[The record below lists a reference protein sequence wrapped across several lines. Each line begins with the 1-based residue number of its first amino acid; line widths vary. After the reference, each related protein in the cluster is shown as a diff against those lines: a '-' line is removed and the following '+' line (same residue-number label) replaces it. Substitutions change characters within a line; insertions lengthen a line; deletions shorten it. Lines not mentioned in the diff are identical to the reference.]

1 MMNRTQFF
9 NTVRKQ
15 LHQGKLNQEQVN
27 GYEAILNELA
37 CYDLSTQEKAYM
49 LATAYHETKYTMQ
62 PVREAYWL
70 SEAWRKKNLRY
81 YPHYGRGYVQLTWP
95 FNYERADR
103 ELGLNGALV
112 ANLDLAMQPD
122 IAAKIMIYGMRE
134 GWFTNKKL
142 SDYIKAGKADYVGAR
157 RIINGTDDA
166 RLIAGYAEKFEKA
179 LT

>member
-1 MMNRTQFF
+1 MNRTQFF

-27 GYEAILNELA
+27 GYEAILNELD
-37 CYDLSTQEKAYM
+37 CYNLSTQEKAYM
-49 LATAYHETKYTMQ
+49 LATAYHETNYTMQ
-62 PVREAYWL
+62 PVREAYWM

-103 ELGLNGALV
+103 ELGLSGALV

-157 RIINGTDDA
+157 RIINGTDEA
-166 RLIAGYAEKFEKA
+166 RKIAGYAEIFEKA

>member
-1 MMNRTQFF
+1 MNRTQFF

-27 GYEAILNELA
+27 GYEAILNELD
-37 CYDLSTQEKAYM
+37 CYNLSTQEKAYM

-70 SEAWRKKNLRY
+70 PEAWRKKNLRY

-103 ELGLNGALV
+103 ELGLSGALV
-112 ANLDLAMQPD
+112 TNLDLAMQPD

-134 GWFTNKKL
+134 GWFTTKKL
-142 SDYIKAGKADYVGAR
+142 SDYIKNGKADYVGAR
-157 RIINGTDDA
+157 RIINGTDAA
-166 RLIAGYAEKFEKA
+166 RKIAGYAETFEKA

>member
-1 MMNRTQFF
+1 M
-9 NTVRKQ
+9 
-15 LHQGKLNQEQVN
+15 HQGKLNQEQVN
-27 GYEAILNELA
+27 GYEAILNELD
-37 CYDLSTQEKAYM
+37 CYNLSTQEKAYM
-49 LATAYHETKYTMQ
+49 LATAYHETNYTMQ
-62 PVREAYWL
+62 PVREAYWM

-157 RIINGTDDA
+157 RIINGTDAA
-166 RLIAGYAEKFEKA
+166 RKIAGYAEEFEKA

>member
-1 MMNRTQFF
+1 MNRTQFF

-27 GYEAILNELA
+27 GYEAILNELD
-37 CYDLSTQEKAYM
+37 CYNLSTQEKAYM
-49 LATAYHETKYTMQ
+49 LATAYHETNYTMQ
-62 PVREAYWL
+62 PVREAYWM

-157 RIINGTDDA
+157 RIINGTDEA
-166 RLIAGYAEKFEKA
+166 RKIAGYAEIFEKA

>member
-1 MMNRTQFF
+1 MNRTQFF
-9 NTVRKQ
+9 NIVRKQ
-15 LHQGKLNQEQVN
+15 LHQGKLNQEQVD

-37 CYDLSTQEKAYM
+37 CYDLSAQEKAYM

-142 SDYIKAGKADYVGAR
+142 SDYIKNGKADYVGAR

>member
-1 MMNRTQFF
+1 MSRTQFF

-15 LHQGKLNQEQVN
+15 LHQGKLNQEQVD

-62 PVREAYWL
+62 PVREAYWM

-103 ELGLNGALV
+103 ELGLSGALV
-112 ANLDLAMQPD
+112 TNLDLAMQPD

-134 GWFTNKKL
+134 GWFTTKKL
-142 SDYIKAGKADYVGAR
+142 SDYIKNGKADYVGAR
-157 RIINGTDDA
+157 RIINGTDAA
-166 RLIAGYAEKFEKA
+166 RKIAGYAETFEKA

>member
-1 MMNRTQFF
+1 MNRTQFF

-15 LHQGKLNQEQVN
+15 LHQGKLNQEQVD
-27 GYEAILNELA
+27 GYEAILNELD
-37 CYDLSTQEKAYM
+37 CYNLSTQEKAYM

-62 PVREAYWL
+62 PVREAYWM

-103 ELGLNGALV
+103 ELGLSGALV

-157 RIINGTDDA
+157 RIINGTDAA
-166 RLIAGYAEKFEKA
+166 RKITGYAETFEKA

>member
-27 GYEAILNELA
+27 GYESVLNELA
-37 CYDLSTQEKAYM
+37 CYDLSAQEKAYM

-134 GWFTNKKL
+134 GWFTTKKL
-142 SDYIKAGKADYVGAR
+142 SDYIKNGKADYVGAR

-166 RLIAGYAEKFEKA
+166 RLIAGYAEKFEMA

>member
-1 MMNRTQFF
+1 MNRTQFF
-9 NTVRKQ
+9 NIVRKQ
-15 LHQGKLNQEQVN
+15 LHQGKLNQEQVD
-27 GYEAILNELA
+27 GYEAILNELD
-37 CYDLSTQEKAYM
+37 CYNLSTQEKAYM

-157 RIINGTDDA
+157 RIINGTDEA
-166 RLIAGYAEKFEKA
+166 RKIAGYAEIFEKA

>member
-1 MMNRTQFF
+1 MNRTQFF

-15 LHQGKLNQEQVN
+15 LHQGKLNQEQVD
-27 GYEAILNELA
+27 GYEAILNELD
-37 CYDLSTQEKAYM
+37 CYNLSTQEKAYM

-62 PVREAYWL
+62 PVREAYWM

-95 FNYERADR
+95 FNYERVDR

-112 ANLDLAMQPD
+112 ANLDLAMQPG

-142 SDYIKAGKADYVGAR
+142 SDYIKNGKADYVGAR

-166 RLIAGYAEKFEKA
+166 RLIAGYAEKFEMA

>member
-1 MMNRTQFF
+1 MNRTQFF

-27 GYEAILNELA
+27 GYEAILNELD
-37 CYDLSTQEKAYM
+37 CYNLSTQEKAYM
-49 LATAYHETKYTMQ
+49 LATAYHETNYTMQ
-62 PVREAYWL
+62 PVREAYWM

-134 GWFTNKKL
+134 GWFTTKKL
-142 SDYIKAGKADYVGAR
+142 SDYIKNGKADYVGAR
-157 RIINGTDDA
+157 RIINGTDAA
-166 RLIAGYAEKFEKA
+166 RKIAGYAETFEKA

>member
-1 MMNRTQFF
+1 MNRTQFF

-15 LHQGKLNQEQVN
+15 LHQGKLNQEQVD
-27 GYEAILNELA
+27 GYEAILNELD
-37 CYDLSTQEKAYM
+37 CYNLSTQEKAYM

-70 SEAWRKKNLRY
+70 PEAWRKKNLRY

-103 ELGLNGALV
+103 ELGLSGALV

-157 RIINGTDDA
+157 RIINGTDAA
-166 RLIAGYAEKFEKA
+166 RKITGYAETFEKA

>member
-1 MMNRTQFF
+1 MNRTQFF
-9 NTVRKQ
+9 NKVRKQ

-27 GYEAILNELA
+27 GYEAILNELD
-37 CYDLSTQEKAYM
+37 CYNLSTQEKAYM

-157 RIINGTDDA
+157 RIINGTDEA
-166 RLIAGYAEKFEKA
+166 RKIAGYAEIFEKA

>member
-1 MMNRTQFF
+1 MNRTQFF

-27 GYEAILNELA
+27 GYESVLKELA

-62 PVREAYWL
+62 PVREAYWI

-142 SDYIKAGKADYVGAR
+142 SDYIKNGKADYVGAR

-166 RLIAGYAEKFEKA
+166 RLIAGYAETFEKA

>member
-1 MMNRTQFF
+1 MNRTQFF

-15 LHQGKLNQEQVN
+15 LHQGKLNQEQVD
-27 GYEAILNELA
+27 GYEAILNELD
-37 CYDLSTQEKAYM
+37 CYNLSTQEKAYM

-62 PVREAYWL
+62 PVREAYWM

-95 FNYERADR
+95 FNYERADC

-134 GWFTNKKL
+134 GSFTTKKL
-142 SDYIKAGKADYVGAR
+142 SDYIKNGKADYVGAR

-166 RLIAGYAEKFEKA
+166 RLIAGYAETFEKA

>member
-1 MMNRTQFF
+1 MSRTQFF
-9 NTVRKQ
+9 NKVRKQ
-15 LHQGKLNQEQVN
+15 LHQGKLNQEQVD

-70 SEAWRKKNLRY
+70 SEAWRKKSLRY

-134 GWFTNKKL
+134 GWFTTKKL
-142 SDYIKAGKADYVGAR
+142 SDYIKNGKADYVGAR
-157 RIINGTDDA
+157 RIINGTDAA
-166 RLIAGYAEKFEKA
+166 RLIAGYAETFEKA

>member
-1 MMNRTQFF
+1 MNRTQFF
-9 NTVRKQ
+9 NIVRKQ
-15 LHQGKLNQEQVN
+15 LHQGKLNQEQVD

-37 CYDLSTQEKAYM
+37 CYNLSTQEKAYM

-62 PVREAYWL
+62 PVREAYWM

-134 GWFTNKKL
+134 GWFTTKKL
-142 SDYIKAGKADYVGAR
+142 SDYIKNGKADYVGAR
-157 RIINGTDDA
+157 RIINGTDAA
-166 RLIAGYAEKFEKA
+166 RKIAGYAEIFEKA

>member
-1 MMNRTQFF
+1 MSRTQFF

-27 GYEAILNELA
+27 GYEAILNELD
-37 CYDLSTQEKAYM
+37 CYNLSTQEKAYM
-49 LATAYHETKYTMQ
+49 LATAYHETNYTMQ
-62 PVREAYWL
+62 PVREAYWM

-157 RIINGTDDA
+157 RIINGTDEA
-166 RLIAGYAEKFEKA
+166 RKIAGYAEIFEKA

>member
-1 MMNRTQFF
+1 MNRTQFF
-9 NTVRKQ
+9 NIVRRQ
-15 LHQGKLNQEQVN
+15 LHQGKLNQEQVD
-27 GYEAILNELA
+27 GYEAILNELD
-37 CYDLSTQEKAYM
+37 CYNLSTQEKAYM

-62 PVREAYWL
+62 PVREAYWM

-134 GWFTNKKL
+134 GWFTKFKL
-142 SDYIKAGKADYVGAR
+142 SDYIKKGKADYAGAR

-166 RLIAGYAEKFEKA
+166 RLIAGYAETFEKA
-179 LT
+179 LS

>member
-1 MMNRTQFF
+1 MDRTQFF
-9 NTVRKQ
+9 NMVRKQ
-15 LHQGKLNQEQVN
+15 LHQGKLNQEQVG
-27 GYEAILNELA
+27 GYEAIMNELA

-62 PVREAYWL
+62 PVREAYWM

-103 ELGLNGALV
+103 ELGLSGALV

-134 GWFTNKKL
+134 GWFTTKKL

-157 RIINGTDDA
+157 RIINGTDEA
-166 RLIAGYAEKFEKA
+166 RKIAGYAEIFEKA

>member
-1 MMNRTQFF
+1 
-9 NTVRKQ
+9 
-15 LHQGKLNQEQVN
+15 
-27 GYEAILNELA
+27 
-37 CYDLSTQEKAYM
+37 M

-62 PVREAYWL
+62 PVREAYWM

-157 RIINGTDDA
+157 RIINGTDAA
-166 RLIAGYAEKFEKA
+166 RKITGYAETFEKA

>member
-1 MMNRTQFF
+1 MNRTQFF

-15 LHQGKLNQEQVN
+15 LHQGKLNQEQVD
-27 GYEAILNELA
+27 GYEAILNELD
-37 CYDLSTQEKAYM
+37 CYNLSTQEKAYM

-62 PVREAYWL
+62 PVREAYWM

-95 FNYERADR
+95 FNYERVDR

-112 ANLDLAMQPD
+112 ANLDLAMQPG

-142 SDYIKAGKADYVGAR
+142 SDYIKNGKADYVGAR
-157 RIINGTDDA
+157 RIINGTDKEQ
-166 RLIAGYAEKFEKA
+166 LIAEYAKQLESA
-179 LT
+179 LK

>member
-1 MMNRTQFF
+1 MSRPNFF
-9 NTVRKQ
+9 NVIRKP

-27 GYEAILNELA
+27 GYEAVLNELD

-70 SEAWRKKNLRY
+70 SETWRKNNLRY

-142 SDYIKAGKADYVGAR
+142 ADYIKNGKADYIGAR
-157 RIINGTDDA
+157 RIINGTDAA
-166 RLIAGYAEKFEKA
+166 RLIAGYAEIFEKA
-179 LT
+179 LS